1 MKRNIA
7 IVCGGN
13 SSEYEIS
20 VRSGKTVYDNL
31 DSSKY
36 NGFFIE
42 IKGGDWILKW
52 TNNEEISI
60 NKNDFS
66 CEIDGARITFD
77 CVFIA
82 IHGDPGEDGKLQGYF
97 EMLNIPYTGSGI
109 LPSSLSFDKA
119 ACKIFLKGTEVL
131 LAPSIILNKTDKV
144 DKTDILSK
152 VGLPCFVKPNSGG
165 SSCGI
170 SKVKEKEE
178 LTPAI
183 KLAFKEDAKVMVE
196 AFIDGRELTCGV
208 ITKNGKF
215 ETLGVTEIIPKNE
228 FFDYEAK
235 YTEGMAEE
243 ITPADISAAIESE
256 CRELSI
262 MMYSILGCNGIA
274 RFDFILS
281 EGKLFYLEVNTIPGL
296 SSASLIPKQANY
308 AGYSLQELFTSTI
321 QEALG

>member
-31 DSSKY
+31 DTFKY

-42 IKGGDWILKW
+42 IKGGNWVLKW
-52 TNNEEISI
+52 TNNDEISI

-109 LPSSLSFDKA
+109 LASSLSFDKA
-119 ACKIFLKGTEVL
+119 ACKVFLSSTEVL
-131 LAPSIILNKTDKV
+131 LAPSITISNTAKIEEKEILD
-144 DKTDILSK
+144 K
-152 VGLPCFVKPNSGG
+152 VGLPCFVKPNKGG

-178 LTPAI
+178 LIPAI
-183 KLAFKEDAKVMVE
+183 DLAFKEDATVMVE

-208 ITKNGKF
+208 FINNNNI

-243 ITPADISAAIESE
+243 ITPADIPAAIESE
-256 CRELSI
+256 CKELSI
-262 MMYSILGCNGIA
+262 MMYKTLGCNGIA

-281 EGKLFYLEVNTIPGL
+281 EGKLVYLEVNTVPGL
-296 SSASLIPKQANY
+296 SSASLIPKQADY

>member
-20 VRSGKTVYDNL
+20 VLSGKTVYDNL
-31 DSSKY
+31 DTSKY

-42 IKGGDWILKW
+42 FKGKDWVLKW
-52 TNNEEISI
+52 TNNKEISI

-109 LPSSLSFDKA
+109 LASSLSFDKA
-119 ACKIFLKGTEVL
+119 ACKVFLSGTKVL
-131 LAPSIILNKTDKV
+131 LAPSIILNKTDEV
-144 DKTDILSK
+144 DETDILGK

-170 SKVKEKEE
+170 SKVKEKGE
-178 LTPAI
+178 LIPAI
-183 KLAFKEDAKVMVE
+183 SLAFKEDTKVMVE

-208 ITKNGKF
+208 FINNNNI

-228 FFDYEAK
+228 FFDYESK

-243 ITPADISAAIESE
+243 ITPADIPTAIESE
-256 CRELSI
+256 CREVSI
-262 MMYSILGCNGIA
+262 MMYKVLGCNGIA

-281 EGKLFYLEVNTIPGL
+281 EGKLIYLEVNTVPGL
-296 SSASLIPKQANY
+296 SSASLIPKQAEF

>member
-170 SKVKEKEE
+170 SKVKGKEE
-178 LTPAI
+178 LIPAI
-183 KLAFKEDAKVMVE
+183 NLAFKEDTKVMVE

-321 QEALG
+321 QEVLG